1 MSRLKQ
7 CIYTASAHAIRRAA
21 IGHSPSSIVM
31 LQVVAAPGCLPPRR
45 AVQRRAVRL
54 RALFAAGMPRGLNS
68 TALWSRYGGGQS
80 LDERGVR
87 RAGWWE
93 AGWGGN
99 PTVPWFQRCAR
110 ALNGST
116 HDGHTDEACVAKH
129 VEEPWERRRRRRRRS
144 RARAA
149 PAAAG
154 RFVTRF
160 RRLCGGKTSFQ
171 GGWQLFD
178 QSDSYKFVQFSRGQ
192 PSRPP
197 RTR

>member
-1 MSRLKQ
+1 MP
-7 CIYTASAHAIRRAA
+7 SAAPLSAIRHQA
-21 IGHSPSSIVM
+21 SSRM
-31 LQVVAAPGCLPPRR
+31 LQVLAAPGCLPPRR
-45 AVQRRAVRL
+45 AVQRRALRL

-80 LDERGVR
+80 LDERRVR
-87 RAGWWE
+87 RAV
-93 AGWGGN
+93 GGGVGRE
-99 PTVPWFQRCAR
+99 PDRTMVSAMR

-129 VEEPWERRRRRRRRS
+129 VEEPWERRRRRRHRS